1 MTSER
6 QEREGGGREGGDGEG
21 QSRRIIP
28 HNDAEGAFHTAVPVL
43 QAQSREAVDGSGD
56 AFFKTGAAEELDSPL
71 STVEIK
77 KSFL

>member
-6 QEREGGGREGGDGEG
+6 REREGGGRRWRRGG
-21 QSRRIIP
+21 QSRIIIS
-28 HNDAEGAFHTAVPVL
+28 HSDAEGAFHTAVPVL

-56 AFFKTGAAEELDSPL
+56 AFFKKGAAEELAGPL
-71 STVEIK
+71 FPVEIK